1 MIPYKTSIPPDY
13 GGYNKYYEKYYVN
26 LFNSVICLL
35 ATVLN
40 NLAHI
45 CKKCVERL

>member
-26 LFNSVICLL
+26 CI
-35 ATVLN
+35 
-40 NLAHI
+40 HKI
-45 CKKCVERL
+45 